1 MAART
6 LPWAAAEPGARAGA
20 GYDAPVFFWLSKALD
35 WFLTPVAWALLLAA
49 SGALLRRRRAGTV
62 LLALSAAVLVAFSSD
77 AVADRLMASVE
88 ASARS
93 TYRPDVVY
101 DAVVVLGGLVDP
113 AASRATGEAEL
124 NEGAERILRGFELFR
139 AGRARNVLL
148 SGGLAF
154 PQPGDVSEADRLAGK
169 LAQWGVPS
177 DRIAV
182 ERSSRNTRENAIES
196 AKLASARGWRTLLL
210 VTSAVHA
217 PRALGCFRAVGLE
230 PDVLPVDRRA
240 GDGQGRGWLPRA
252 DALAKSTEALHEL
265 AGRIAYR
272 AAGYTR

>member
-1 MAART
+1 MF
-6 LPWAAAEPGARAGA
+6 L
-20 GYDAPVFFWLSKALD
+20 WLSKALD
-35 WFLTPVAWALLLAA
+35 GLLSPLGWALLLAA
-49 SGALLRRRRAGTV
+49 AGALLRRRRAGTV
-62 LLALSAAVLVAFSSD
+62 LLALSALVLVAFSSGL
-77 AVADRLMASVE
+77 VADPLMAAVE
-88 ASARS
+88 GSARS

-101 DAVVVLGGLVDP
+101 DAVIVLGGLVDAP
-113 AASRATGEAEL
+113 ASRATGEAEMKD
-124 NEGAERILRGFELFR
+124 EVDRVLRAFELVR

-148 SGGLAF
+148 SGGLVW
-154 PQPGDVSEADRLAGK
+154 PQPGDVSEADRLAAK

-196 AKLASARGWRTLLL
+196 SKLAAARGWRTLLV
-210 VTSAVHA
+210 VTSFAHA

-240 GDGQGRGWLPRA
+240 GDGRGRGWAPRA
-252 DALAKSTEALHEL
+252 AALAKSTDAIREL

-272 AAGYTR
+272 AVGYTR